1 MLLGRRCIE
10 SADFLVT
17 IPTPSP
23 PLPLF
28 TPFTLFTHPFLV
40 APCGKTDPPHLS
52 TINCNIC
59 PLIHRSYISFWGQH
73 CHLDQR
79 LFQKWNELRWQL
91 EFRAISL
98 FVKNW
103 LQGENWIAHLI
114 YEIIL
119 QNILLRVS
127 WMFLRDSNVWDTLD
141 CKIACFVLYHKLV
154 RSRDISSE
162 YYSVR
167 GIDCA
172 EYKFYILQSCS
183 SGCLVWIPIYG
194 GINHWGPQLET
205 ISTARSGGP
214 LVAQSP
220 ADDAL

>member
-1 MLLGRRCIE
+1 MAIFEKKTEYWGLKDPLEVRVQHGTCIYMGDTFSSHFEPKKFNRVGRGG
-10 SADFLVT
+10 
-17 IPTPSP
+17 PKQP
-23 PLPLF
+23 
-28 TPFTLFTHPFLV
+28 
-40 APCGKTDPPHLS
+40 
-52 TINCNIC
+52 
-59 PLIHRSYISFWGQH
+59 
-73 CHLDQR
+73 
-79 LFQKWNELRWQL
+79 KWSI
-91 EFRAISL
+91 F
-98 FVKNW
+98 
-103 LQGENWIAHLI
+103 GGT
-114 YEIIL
+114 
-119 QNILLRVS
+119 NILTSNRS
-127 WMFLRDSNVWDTLD
+127 IGPAPIYRDINFCPKVPSRAMW
-141 CKIACFVLYHKLV
+141 V

>member
-17 IPTPSP
+17 IPPSP
-23 PLPLF
+23 PLHPL
-28 TPFTLFTHPFLV
+28 HPLHPSFSCSALWQNR
-40 APCGKTDPPHLS
+40 PPRLS

-59 PLIHRSYISFWGQH
+59 PLIRGSYISFRGQH
-73 CHLDQR
+73 CLFDQR
-79 LFQKWNELRWQL
+79 F
-91 EFRAISL
+91 FRKCIEWRKIPL

-103 LQGENWIAHLI
+103 LPGEKWTTHLI
-114 YEIIL
+114 YGIIL
-119 QNILLRVS
+119 QNFLLRVS
-127 WMFLRDSNVWDTLD
+127 WMSLRDSNVWQTLD
-141 CKIACFVLYHKLV
+141 CKISCFVLYQKV
-154 RSRDISSE
+154 VISRDKSTE

-167 GIDCA
+167 DCA